1 MRASVNGSAQPFTTI
16 LFASDLS
23 AASQATFHVALCVCA
38 AFRASLSIL
47 HVFEYPKASAS
58 EPRGRIPESGSHKE
72 GALESLERFREEA
85 NQAGVRCETI
95 IASGITS
102 LAILKV
108 LSQNKNDLVVLGTSA
123 PHGFERL
130 VFGSTAETVLREAT
144 CPVLT
149 VGPHTTN
156 PAMANWT
163 EAPVVFATNFHRT
176 TTHAIRYAA
185 TFCKTTRSPLHC
197 LHVLPQ
203 ALESGSPSQIVPQIM
218 KEALCHIAAENN
230 VETTSD
236 IYTIAYGSD
245 VSKAITEY
253 ARQHRARLIVLGIEQ
268 SSILA
273 SHISTDIAY
282 RIITE
287 SLCPVLTIA
296 FASESPP
303 ILAAACL

>member
-1 MRASVNGSAQPFTTI
+1 MRALVHGPAQPFGNI

-23 AASQATFHVALCVCA
+23 AASQAIFHIALCVCTV
-38 AFRASLSIL
+38 FRASLSVL
-47 HVFEYPKASAS
+47 HVFEHPKTITS
-58 EPRGRIPESGSHKE
+58 EPRGQILEVGTLREDP
-72 GALESLERFREEA
+72 LESLEQFREEA
-85 NQAGVRCETI
+85 NQTGVRCETI
-95 IASGITS
+95 VASGIAS
-102 LAILKV
+102 LTILKF

-130 VFGSTAETVLREAT
+130 VFGSTAEAVLREAS

-149 VGPHTTN
+149 VGPHATN
-156 PAMANWT
+156 SAKQNHP
-163 EAPVVFATNFHRT
+163 EAPIVFATNFHRT
-176 TTHAIRYAA
+176 TSHAIRYAA
-185 TFCKTTRSPLHC
+185 TCCKATRSPLHC

-230 VETTSD
+230 VETASD

-245 VSKAITEY
+245 VSRAITEY
-253 ARQHRARLIVLGIEQ
+253 ARQHRARLIVLGIQQ

-273 SHISTDIAY
+273 SHISTDIVY

-287 SLCPVLTIA
+287 SPCPVLTIA
-296 FASESPP
+296 FASE
-303 ILAAACL
+303 